1 LKSSELASLLGWVVI
16 GCAIP
21 DVEIVSSL
29 GGGTAGDN
37 ASGGLDR
44 SGSGGMSSGGRQQAN
59 GGMNAQAG
67 GSAAASGTGADGGN
81 ATGGEGISGAG
92 GNATGGKATGG
103 NAMGGNATAGTAAG
117 GAAGTNGPGGAGN
130 GGAGNGGAGGASVTT
145 PTCTDPGHACDSTQV
160 CNTQYGR
167 CVLKTGPCAVVDPD
181 QLFCDDFESA
191 SIDPKVWSTNDNVSV
206 STLVAHSGK
215 RGMLL
220 QGFNTAVVNNLS
232 SFAGEY
238 PIRVSFWVKSGNY
251 MATPQTGP
259 LATFNAPNQ
268 KSWSFGVFGTSFGFI
283 YYTDDTN
290 VRPTAAQSA
299 AWDDMEWMCIDIQVT
314 NDHAFVARERTESS
328 TLWHQIGPV
337 TNADFGNTD
346 TVVGTPGVGGM
357 AVPIWVDDF
366 VVAKNDSS
374 LGVCAP

>member
-1 LKSSELASLLGWVVI
+1 LKSVELASLLGWVVI

-29 GGGTAGDN
+29 GGGMAGDN
-37 ASGGLDR
+37 ASGGLNR
-44 SGSGGMSSGGRQQAN
+44 SGSDGMSSGGRQQAN
-59 GGMNAQAG
+59 GGMNALAG

-81 ATGGEGISGAG
+81 ATGGEAISGDA

-103 NAMGGNATAGTAAG
+103 NSMGGNGTAGTAAS
-117 GAAGTNGPGGAGN
+117 GAAGTNGPGG
-130 GGAGNGGAGGASVTT
+130 GAGNGGAGGGSVTT
-145 PTCTDPGHACDSTQV
+145 PTCADPGHACDSTQL

-238 PIRVSFWVKSGNY
+238 PIRVSFWVKSGNPQ
-251 MATPQTGP
+251 ATPQTGP
-259 LATFNAPNQ
+259 LATFNAPLQ

-283 YYTDDTN
+283 YNTDDTK

-299 AWDDMEWMCIDIQVT
+299 AWDDMDWVCIDIQVT
-314 NDHAFVARERTESS
+314 NDHAFVARERAETS
-328 TLWHQIGPV
+328 TLWHQIGAV

-346 TVVGTPGVGGM
+346 TVLGTPAVGGM

-374 LGVCAP
+374 LGVCAQ